1 MGASLNPLFHGLG
14 PVLGAPDVR
23 GWDPEKLFLAEVHAG
38 NLGLHAVAVDPSLCG
53 QKNTWVTRGQ
63 FLFWTR
69 GKFLFLTRGRFKF
82 WTRGFLFTVCPVRLH
97 NAPIVGD
104 VFALSVDTV
113 QTHIEFRHLKW
124 CTVWKYQRQLFCPIF
139 PGVNLPYN
147 FRTVRWCIWFSSGT
161 FSSCPFPTSRG
172 DCLTKKTRGKTSC
185 KARGQNTW

>member
-1 MGASLNPLFHGLG
+1 MALG
-14 PVLGAPDVR
+14 RYLEHQTFA
-23 GWDPEKLFLAEVHAG
+23 AEIQKSCFWLKFMPGIWGSTPWRWTHRSADRKTR
-38 NLGLHAVAVDPSLCG
+38 GLHVVNS
-53 QKNTWVTRGQ
+53 
-63 FLFWTR
+63 FFWTR